1 MMPFRAPNTDPRLS
15 RQPQPQTV
23 PDPWDKVG
31 GILNEMEDQRTPLNV
46 DPRTGRPFDT
56 GSPFYS
62 GPGLPPE
69 GPPQRSP
76 LSVPGDDPRVPY
88 PFAPVGMPEGYGP
101 ELTNPNPIAEIPMD
115 YGDIPIGTPPT
126 PPLPMPPQFPSGG
139 PLSPME
145 LGYLEAPET
154 PSLEEQ
160 TFGND
165 PFSLV
170 DFPQAP
176 APQTPPLPGNPFA
189 GRGPASPQTPK
200 LPNPFGGRG
209 GR

>member
-1 MMPFRAPNTDPRLS
+1 MPFRT
-15 RQPQPQTV
+15 PQP
-23 PDPWDKVG
+23 
-31 GILNEMEDQRTPLNV
+31 
-46 DPRTGRPFDT
+46 
-56 GSPFYS
+56 
-62 GPGLPPE
+62 PGLPPE

-126 PPLPMPPQFPSGG
+126 PPPPLPMPPQFPSGG
-139 PLSPME
+139 PLSPTE
-145 LGYLEAPET
+145 LGAIESSIPNPT
-154 PSLEEQ
+154 RDEEL
-160 TFGND
+160 FGGD
-165 PFSLV
+165 QFPLV